1 MSNSTEKTWGRMLPP
16 LPQSP
21 VCRVMELMVYVCLED
36 REVVVGCLGVIVY
49 FGVCGKYS
57 MSFSSHPHLIFHKH
71 SPHKQHVFSQPLLS
85 FPEPLAGFQ
94 KPIIIIIIKNLR
106 TEPFVP
112 KIHLHLELFAE
123 EPEREMSVVLQLW
136 NLLVEAPTSFNFFSS
151 V

>member
-1 MSNSTEKTWGRMLPP
+1 MDG
-16 LPQSP
+16 
-21 VCRVMELMVYVCLED
+21 VCVPGE
-36 REVVVGCLGVIVY
+36 REMMMGCLGVIVY

-57 MSFSSHPHLIFHKH
+57 MSFSSHLHLIFHKH

-123 EPEREMSVVLQLW
+123 EQERE
-136 NLLVEAPTSFNFFSS
+136 TSFHSS
-151 V
+151 GICW

>member
-1 MSNSTEKTWGRMLPP
+1 MKKLGIFLRDEQLYKENRKDACFSCSAW
-16 LPQSP
+16 SP
-21 VCRVMELMVYVCLED
+21 ICRVMELMECVCLEE
-36 REVVVGCLGVIVY
+36 REAVMGCLGIIVY

-57 MSFSSHPHLIFHKH
+57 MRFSSHPHLIFHKH

-123 EPEREMSVVLQLW
+123 EQEREMSFYGSGIYW
-136 NLLVEAPTSFNFFSS
+136 
-151 V
+151 